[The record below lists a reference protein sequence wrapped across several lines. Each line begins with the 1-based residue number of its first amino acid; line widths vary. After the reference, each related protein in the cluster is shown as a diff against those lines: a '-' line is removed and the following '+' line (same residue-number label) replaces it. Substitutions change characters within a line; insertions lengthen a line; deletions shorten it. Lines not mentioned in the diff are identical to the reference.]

1 MSCVY
6 THRARRVKRHDQHR
20 RRRTIEKGVPANFF
34 VYYEIDDDES
44 KHALS
49 LDEYGQK
56 EATNAW
62 VLLRAD
68 T

>member
-1 MSCVY
+1 M
-6 THRARRVKRHDQHR
+6 
-20 RRRTIEKGVPANFF
+20 PANFF

-56 EATNAW
+56 ETTSAW